1 MGSNPTLSAINLN
14 FMIKFIYKICTT
26 SEWLNF
32 KRKRIFYGTKKDL
45 FDGYIHMSNKNQI
58 KKTLRKHFFKKK
70 KLILLKIKTSKL
82 KKLIWERSTRDE
94 FFPHL
99 YSNLNIKNVE
109 KFYKITLKKNG
120 FHHISW

>member
-1 MGSNPTLSAINLN
+1 
-14 FMIKFIYKICTT
+14 MIKFVYKICTE

-32 KRKRIFYGTKKDL
+32 KKKKFFHGTKKDL
-45 FDGYIHMSNKNQI
+45 FDGYIHMSNKHQI

-70 KLILLKIKTSKL
+70 NLILLKIKTPKL
-82 KKLIWERSTRDE
+82 KNLIWERLKGDE

-109 KFYKITLKKNG
+109 KYYKISLKKNG
-120 FHHISW
+120 SHHIFW